1 MRVLDLFSGTGSS
14 TQAFTD
20 RGHEVVTLDLD
31 PDGIFD
37 PTFRMDIKQFAK
49 DPKYHLDR
57 YQKNWR
63 PHFVWMSPDCRAF
76 SMAASTSEGWNYH
89 GPFKFFGPRF
99 PVTETSRIGCALV
112 LAGYQIVKILRP
124 RCWIR
129 ENPQGGM
136 QTMAFSLSPHVER
149 LTGYNDIHCAT
160 VTYCQYGDFRMKPT
174 HLLGHFPEAWIP
186 RPRCHNGDACHESA
200 PRGVK
205 AGTQS
210 LRGSAERAR
219 VPYELGE
226 EICIAME
233 KEMER

>member
-160 VTYCQYGDFRMKPT
+160 
-174 HLLGHFPEAWIP
+174 
-186 RPRCHNGDACHESA
+186 
-200 PRGVK
+200 
-205 AGTQS
+205 
-210 LRGSAERAR
+210 AEYTLFLTTRT
-219 VPYELGE
+219 L
-226 EICIAME
+226 
-233 KEMER
+233 